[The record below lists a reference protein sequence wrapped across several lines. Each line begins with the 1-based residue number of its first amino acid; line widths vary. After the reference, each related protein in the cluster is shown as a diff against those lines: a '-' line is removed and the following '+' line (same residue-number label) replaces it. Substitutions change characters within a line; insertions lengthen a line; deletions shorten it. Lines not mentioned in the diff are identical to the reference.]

1 MAKIATLSG
10 VDAVFRHEFVSVGNF
25 QFFLFFI
32 TVAFLVR
39 RADVLRLHVF
49 SKESRRQCTTSAT
62 CVVLAGPNIPAVV
75 LAGVGDR
82 VNKAINA
89 TVRTEVYPRVVL
101 TIRVLSVQNDQG
113 YDKKHSVAK
122 VTVDAASVDDGTV
135 IAVSSFEVNSKS
147 NSADAADEILAEDI
161 SARIR
166 SIFSLNAGHA

>member
-1 MAKIATLSG
+1 MYWLRSCI
-10 VDAVFRHEFVSVGNF
+10 FR
-25 QFFLFFI
+25 
-32 TVAFLVR
+32 VAFICVALTSCATFFSRGEPTPVYDVR
-39 RADVLRLHVF
+39 NV
-49 SKESRRQCTTSAT
+49 
-62 CVVLAGPNIPAVV
+62 VVLAGPNIPAAV

-147 NSADAADEILAEDI
+147 NSADASDEILAEDI

-166 SIFSLNAGHA
+166 SIFSLSAGHA